1 MFSGYQPKFPT
12 GFFTSLTATPKYPQ
26 HLNVARILKASAKH
40 LAQCLALRASTHYFP
55 ARLQSEPTREIRTN
69 MILEGKQNPVSGERP
84 AVPREDERSTPR
96 TRGLI
101 SADSAVW
108 AAPRTWVELFRSRP
122 AARTPYRSPGPAALA
137 QTASSRFAAGEPETS
152 QYAPTPLRPR
162 PRPARSRKWRVAR
175 QRAGRGVT
183 GSDASSFHSPSGFGR
198 VPGVLGPRGV
208 SGGAVGWAGC
218 RPPPPRRAAWVTG
231 PGLAGYVFLSGP

>member
-137 QTASSRFAAGEPETS
+137 QTASSRFAARDLTVRPHTTASPPQTS
-152 QYAPTPLRPR
+152 
-162 PRPARSRKWRVAR
+162 
-175 QRAGRGVT
+175 
-183 GSDASSFHSPSGFGR
+183 
-198 VPGVLGPRGV
+198 
-208 SGGAVGWAGC
+208 
-218 RPPPPRRAAWVTG
+218 
-231 PGLAGYVFLSGP
+231 